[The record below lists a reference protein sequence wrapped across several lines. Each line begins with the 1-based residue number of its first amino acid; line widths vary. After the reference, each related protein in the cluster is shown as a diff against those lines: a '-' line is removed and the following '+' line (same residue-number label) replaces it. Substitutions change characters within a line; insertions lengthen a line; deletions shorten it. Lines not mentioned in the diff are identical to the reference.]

1 MSYNELNSLVKGTR
15 LQVFDH
21 GEWKSGTFNG
31 FINGADPAM
40 WFAFDER
47 QQRPGGMIC
56 TKVYTGLQ
64 FTEEYWNQSYR
75 VNKFRHFTEDELNNE
90 LVDNMALPQS

>member
-1 MSYNELNSLVKGTR
+1 MNYNEMNALERGTR

-21 GEWKSGTFNG
+21 GQWKSGMFNG

-47 QQRPGGMIC
+47 QQSPGNLIC
-56 TKVYTGLQ
+56 TKVHTGLQ

-75 VNKFRHFTEDELNNE
+75 VNKFRQLSEEELNAE
-90 LVDNMALPQS
+90 LIEKMGVSG

>member
-1 MSYNELNSLVKGTR
+1 MTYKEMNALARGTR

-21 GEWKSGTFNG
+21 GQWKSGTFNG

-47 QQRPGGMIC
+47 QQSPGNMIC
-56 TKVYTGLQ
+56 TKVHTGLQ

-75 VNKFRHFTEDELNNE
+75 ANKFRQLSEEELNAE
-90 LVDNMALPQS
+90 FIEQMGVSG